1 MIEIAERHGRLG
13 SAGVE
18 LFAGDLFA
26 TLPPGPFDLV
36 VCAAVTNMF
45 DGPSNRDLYRRL
57 RPIITPGGGLAIVSY
72 LRGRNE
78 ATASFGLQMLVWTDG
93 GDAHGEDDYR
103 SWLAEAGYGPIQV
116 HELDDPPQTIVLA
129 ER

>member
-1 MIEIAERHGRLG
+1 MASRTVTTQPARRRDE
-13 SAGVE
+13 
-18 LFAGDLFA
+18 FAGDLFA

-36 VCAAVTNMF
+36 LCAAVTNMF

-57 RPIITPGGGLAIVSY
+57 RPTITPGGGLAIVSY

-78 ATASFGLQMLVWTDG
+78 VTASFGLRMLVWTDG